1 MADQAIIQLVENE
14 AQVIETNSQQ
24 VIINVTEETEI
35 QVIELE
41 IEPVVEF
48 IEVGV
53 VGPQGPT
60 GPQGPLGPQGPIGPP
75 GATAT
80 LLSELDDVDATSR
93 VDGSVFYFDAA
104 RNKFVADNIETK
116 ITLTDGGNF

>member
-60 GPQGPLGPQGPIGPP
+60 GPQGPIGPP

-104 RNKFVADNIETK
+104 RNMFVADNIETK